1 MTENTSEPELLPHH
15 EQLDLCTSRLPY
27 RQGRKLTAVK
37 VYSINDESKH
47 LLVFGV
53 PSLNLRQETKALFSR
68 FGKLKQFNL
77 TKYPSE
83 QFTETYHALFEDIQ
97 SARIAKKMLDT
108 KNYYGGNLHICY
120 APELE
125 TVDETKAK
133 LLQRQTNVINRLKNL
148 QREPKIKKPVEIIAQ
163 NDDDEKTAEKSSSK
177 LCDLQNGGE
186 IKKAEG
192 TGNKLYMG
200 TENTIQLTKRK
211 IKEPKPKK
219 MKKIKHNNDSKNNTS
234 EVKTIES
241 ASTTETANNIE
252 IIDFTSTEKE
262 VLTNVNESL
271 NYNNFGKEIIKPIP
285 YKPVNKIKFNLNKN
299 SLL

>member
-1 MTENTSEPELLPHH
+1 MFIISKRTNNYYFP
-15 EQLDLCTSRLPY
+15 Q
-27 RQGRKLTAVK
+27 

-68 FGKLKQFNL
+68 FGKLTQFNL

-83 QFTETYHALFEDIQ
+83 QFTETYHALFEDIH
-97 SARIAKKMLDT
+97 SARIAKKKLDA

-133 LLQRQTNVINRLKNL
+133 VLQRQKNVINRLKNL
-148 QREPKIKKPVEIIAQ
+148 QREPKIKKPAVIVAQ
-163 NDDDEKTAEKSSSK
+163 KDDDGKTAEKS
-177 LCDLQNGGE
+177 DLQNGGE

-192 TGNKLYMG
+192 TGKKLYMG

-219 MKKIKHNNDSKNNTS
+219 MKKIKHNNDSKNNSTN
-234 EVKTIES
+234 VKVIES
-241 ASTTETANNIE
+241 ASTTTETANNIE